1 MRQEDETNS
10 GGESNEVGWGFVH
23 LLITYLSR
31 ISCRKG
37 TVWAP
42 GTSPKASV
50 RSARFMEREDM
61 LAHVQ
66 AGNSYHSYVPGVPGA
81 SGQLTGKAQI
91 LLLLWKWD
99 YFTKCQRQKEGG
111 LGFRF
116 QKEDGQEEESGMRT
130 NIIIPPSG
138 REGAWGLC
146 VFFPVPLSDCIC
158 PLEIQPS
165 DYLQEPLTQAQFNTL
180 SIPGI
185 KREGGKRQWELG
197 KAGGWQGANSIRRLW
212 EKQSWNS
219 WC

>member
-1 MRQEDETNS
+1 MKLIL
-10 GGESNEVGWGFVH
+10 GEKAMKQAGDLFIYLLRICHGSPAEKEQSEPQGPPLKPLWG
-23 LLITYLSR
+23 L
-31 ISCRKG
+31 
-37 TVWAP
+37 
-42 GTSPKASV
+42 
-50 RSARFMEREDM
+50 RFMEREDM

-66 AGNSYHSYVPGVPGA
+66 AGNSYHSCVPGVPGV

-91 LLLLWKWD
+91 LPLLWKWD
-99 YFTKCQRQKEGG
+99 YFTKCQRQKGGG

-146 VFFPVPLSDCIC
+146 FFFPFPLSDCIC

-165 DYLQEPLTQAQFNTL
+165 DYLQEPLTQAQFSTL

-185 KREGGKRQWELG
+185 KQGGKKDSGNWAKLVDDKVQTV
-197 KAGGWQGANSIRRLW
+197 
-212 EKQSWNS
+212 
-219 WC
+219 

>member
-10 GGESNEVGWGFVH
+10 GGESNGAGWGFVH

-31 ISCRKG
+31 VSCRK
-37 TVWAP
+37 

-61 LAHVQ
+61 IAHVQ
-66 AGNSYHSYVPGVPGA
+66 AGNSYHSCVPRVPGV

-91 LLLLWKWD
+91 LPLLWKWD
-99 YFTKCQRQKEGG
+99 YFTKCQRQKGGG

-130 NIIIPPSG
+130 NVIIPLSG
-138 REGAWGLC
+138 REGTWGLC
-146 VFFPVPLSDCIC
+146 VFFPFPLSDCIC

-165 DYLQEPLTQAQFNTL
+165 DYLQEPLTQAQFSTL

-185 KREGGKRQWELG
+185 KQGGKKDSGNWAKLVDDKVQTV
-197 KAGGWQGANSIRRLW
+197 
-212 EKQSWNS
+212 
-219 WC
+219 